1 MPPARG
7 TGRNLGTDTQRLPPV
22 AADDAAALLLPDPEV
37 VLGSVPLSA
46 ILLTSARLIALTRPE
61 PEKLSSSAGIAAP
74 PSRVFTIPPSLRPL
88 GPVFR
93 TAGGR
98 GGEEGVVSCCT
109 WGAPHHKKKKTKSN

>member
-61 PEKLSSSAGIAAP
+61 PEKLSSSAGMAAT
-74 PSRVFTIPPSLRPL
+74 PSRVFPSTLSIRPLAPSFPDWTLPIARPPASFPTIP
-88 GPVFR
+88 GF
-93 TAGGR
+93 TYENGKA
-98 GGEEGVVSCCT
+98 
-109 WGAPHHKKKKTKSN
+109 